1 MSVYLD
7 WAATSP
13 PDESILAEAHEISRE
28 HYANPSSIHRPGAAA
43 AEILS
48 AARNRCADALNCPAS
63 TLIFTSGGTE
73 ANHIPLL
80 SLLTRPVRGNL
91 AISAIEHP
99 SIREQA
105 AALAKCSWKVQTIP
119 VNRDGFITPEAVLA
133 SIDDETAYVAVMAVN
148 NETGAIQPVADIAEA
163 LTRASAGKRKPHFH
177 VDFVQAAGKIPLTTA
192 LPGVDSASFSAHK
205 LRGPRGIGLLY
216 LARQIEPFI
225 RGGGQENTLRP
236 GTENIA
242 GAHALSRCL
251 EMYGSPGKPAADLV
265 SIVRKIPGLSVLPE
279 TRTENDPRFSPWII
293 QCTNDHLPGEVLVR
307 ILSDE
312 GVFVSTGSACS
323 SKKNNRPVLDAM
335 GVSKACSKNAFRLSI
350 GPETTPEDLAS
361 FTEII
366 TQTLA
371 HY

>member
-13 PDESILAEAHEISRE
+13 PDEAILAETLEISRD
-28 HYANPSSIHRPGAAA
+28 HFGNPSSIHRSGAAA
-43 AEILS
+43 AGILT
-48 AARNRCADALNCPAS
+48 AARDRCAAALNCPAN
-63 TLIFTSGGTE
+63 TLYFTSGGTE

-80 SLLTRPVRGNL
+80 SLLTRPVRGTI

-105 AALAKCSWKVQTIP
+105 AVLAKCGWKVATIP
-119 VNRDGFITPEAVLA
+119 VDRDGFITPEAVLA
-133 SIDDETAYVAVMAVN
+133 TIDEETSFVAVMAVN
-148 NETGAIQPVADIAEA
+148 NETGAIQPVSEIATA
-163 LTRASAGKRKPHFH
+163 LTRVCAGKRKPHFH
-177 VDFVQAAGKIPLTTA
+177 VDFVQAAGKIPLMPA

-225 RGGGQENTLRP
+225 RGGGQERTLRP

-251 EMYGSPGKPAADLV
+251 EMYGRPGEPAADLV
-265 SIVRKIPGLSVLPE
+265 TIAGGIPGLSVIPE
-279 TRTENDPRFSPWII
+279 TRTEHDPRFSPWII

-312 GVFVSTGSACS
+312 GIYVSTGSACS
-323 SKKNNRPVLDAM
+323 SKKGNRPVLDAM
-335 GVSKACSKNAFRLSI
+335 GVSKTASKNAFRIST
-350 GPETTPEDLAS
+350 GPETTRNDLEEFSEKIA
-361 FTEII
+361 
-366 TQTLA
+366 QTLTR
-371 HY
+371 Y